1 MSAINTSRLA
11 SLFPAGTPLPSKKAS
26 ASLTTSGQR
35 KERAKTS
42 QVATEEKLS
51 PLQLRAIECLAAR
64 EPEETISD
72 VAKCAGVSRET
83 IHRYMRD
90 PLFMEKY
97 KERVRVEI
105 SSNRGRMATA
115 LVRAGLTP
123 GPGQAAMQKIY
134 WTMLG
139 ELSDV
144 SKVELTGKDGGA
156 VEIDINA
163 KPINV
168 DSLPVWA
175 RKLILVVVSG
185 GQISPEL
192 ESKLKAEM
200 DGLDLSMLDIG
211 NGVDAN
217 ANKPIDVESKVVRE
231 IGAGV
236 LSAKA
241 DTK

>member
-1 MSAINTSRLA
+1 MNPVNTSRLA
-11 SLFPAGTPLPSKKAS
+11 SLFPMSANPSSRAVGS
-26 ASLTTSGQR
+26 TTTI
-35 KERAKTS
+35 KERKKVVENS

-51 PLQLRAIECLAAR
+51 PRQLVAIECLAAR
-64 EPEETISD
+64 EPDETISD

-105 SSNRGRMATA
+105 SSNRGRMANA

-168 DSLPVWA
+168 DMLPIWA
-175 RKLILVVVSG
+175 RKLILVIVSG
-185 GQISPEL
+185 GQISQEL
-192 ESKLKAEM
+192 EGRLEAEM
-200 DGLDLSMLDIG
+200 DGLDLSALNIWSE
-211 NGVDAN
+211 
-217 ANKPIDVESKVVRE
+217 NKPIDVQSRVVHE
-231 IGAGV
+231 IGSG
-236 LSAKA
+236 
-241 DTK
+241 DEQE